1 MGGVDS
7 IARTLYYAFI
17 YYYYFQIVS
26 LFYLIHFQSEIIKEH
41 TPEILKSEYSGFLGR
56 YWSNDYFL
64 LTVCCYSDCSPGHS
78 KFCSSVLNEEP
89 CYLGNVPNVPLYSG
103 HNWLAIPCKC
113 SVWGSVTQAVESMG
127 PWLGLSTVFQHN

>member
-41 TPEILKSEYSGFLGR
+41 TPEILKSEYSGFLGIDQLIISCLQ
-56 YWSNDYFL
+56 YVVI
-64 LTVCCYSDCSPGHS
+64 LTVHLVTVNSAVQLLMKNHVTWGMYPMYHCTAVIIDWQYH
-78 KFCSSVLNEEP
+78 V
-89 CYLGNVPNVPLYSG
+89 NVVYE
-103 HNWLAIPCKC
+103 A
-113 SVWGSVTQAVESMG
+113 Q
-127 PWLGLSTVFQHN
+127 